1 MTSLHNMTLKE
12 KIGQLFMFGFVGTDV
27 TEDVAE
33 MLEHEKIGSVCLF
46 PRNIETPAQV
56 KKLNQALQKTAD
68 RSGHSVPLIISA
80 DQENGIVRRL
90 KTGVT
95 ALPGSMLLGAIDE
108 ADATE
113 QVSHATAKELRALGV
128 NMNLA
133 PVVDVNNNPAN
144 PVIGVRSFGER
155 AKHVAKHGR
164 AFIEGHRDAGVMTC
178 PKHFPGHGDTS
189 VDSHKALPEN
199 KRSLPELEGVEL
211 VPFSRLI
218 ESDTADAVMTGHIHF
233 SELDTEPVP
242 SSLSK
247 NVTTHLLREKMGYQG
262 VIITDSLEM
271 NAIQDSIG
279 MVEGVVQAFKAGAD
293 ILLVAHTRSLQAQA
307 VERMEDAVKKGEIP
321 EADIDRSVSRILR
334 LKEAYINN
342 DPAYDEENVPSFV
355 GGADHQTLARAQY
368 DRGVTCVQGGGMLP
382 LEVSPESAV
391 LAITVRMEMQAEIEE
406 KQRREKGLA
415 DAIADYHTH
424 VYDWTISPTEMDIG
438 AICETAQHAG
448 AVVVGTDNAYGFPS
462 QVQLI
467 EKLAEND
474 VPLIVIA
481 LRGPYDLACLPE
493 VEAMIATY
501 EPSYPAIESAV
512 GTLFGAIEP
521 EGRLPVTLPDFG

>member
-27 TEDVAE
+27 TEDVVE
-33 MLEHEKIGSVCLF
+33 MLEHEKVGSVCLF
-46 PRNIETPAQV
+46 PRNIETPEQV
-56 KKLNQALQKTAD
+56 KKLNDDLQNTAK
-68 RSGHSVPLIISA
+68 RSGHNVPLIIST

-95 ALPGSMLLGAIDE
+95 TFPGSMLLGAIDDT
-108 ADATE
+108 DATA

-144 PVIGVRSFGER
+144 PVIGVRSFGE
-155 AKHVAKHGR
+155 KPQHVAKHER

-178 PKHFPGHGDTS
+178 LKHFPGHGDTS
-189 VDSHKALPEN
+189 VDSHKALPVN
-199 KRSLPELEGVEL
+199 KRSLAELGGVEL
-211 VPFSRLI
+211 FPFSRLI

-233 SELDTEPVP
+233 SNLDIERVP

-271 NAIQDSIG
+271 NAIQGSIG
-279 MVEGVVQAFKAGAD
+279 TVEGVVQAFKAGAD
-293 ILLVAHTRSLQAQA
+293 MLLVARTRSLQAQA
-307 VERMEDAVKKGEIP
+307 VERMADAVKIGEIP
-321 EADIDRSVSRILR
+321 ETDVDRSVSRILH
-334 LKEAYINN
+334 LKGAYINN
-342 DPAYDEENVPSFV
+342 DLVYDEENVPAFV
-355 GGADHQTLARAQY
+355 GAADHQTLARAQY
-368 DRGVTCVQGGGMLP
+368 DRGVTCVQGEDMLP
-382 LEVSPESAV
+382 LEVSSESTV
-391 LAITVRMEMQAEIEE
+391 LAITVRMEVQAENEE
-406 KQRREKGLA
+406 KQQRGKNLSE
-415 DAIADYHTH
+415 AIAEYHNQ
-424 VYDWTISPTEMDIG
+424 VNDWTISPTEIDIE

-481 LRGPYDLACLPE
+481 LRGPYDLACLPG
-493 VEAMIATY
+493 VEAMIAAY

-512 GTLFGAIEP
+512 GVLFGAIEP
-521 EGRLPVTLPDFG
+521 KGKLPVTLPDFG